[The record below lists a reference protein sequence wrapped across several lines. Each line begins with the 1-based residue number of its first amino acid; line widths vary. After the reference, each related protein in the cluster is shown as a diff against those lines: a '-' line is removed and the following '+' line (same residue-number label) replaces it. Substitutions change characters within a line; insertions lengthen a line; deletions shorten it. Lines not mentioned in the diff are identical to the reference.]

1 MSELKTHTE
10 AEMRAI
16 LADHE
21 RWIDSSEKEGGRAD
35 LSLTDLRPHAA
46 LLRTSCLSRADLF
59 RADLTDAN
67 LADANL
73 TRANLADADLS
84 RANLTDADLS
94 RANLSRANLTDADLT
109 RANLTRADL
118 TRANLTRANLADAN
132 LSRANLT
139 DANLSRAKG
148 LLDPSEYLAEKFEAT
163 DEGILCYKSFESNY
177 APPPDWNI
185 EPHAVITEICN
196 PCRTTACASGVNV
209 ATLEWAQR
217 NNRCREIWK
226 CLIRWID
233 LAGVV
238 VPYNTDGKIR
248 ASRVELIEV
257 VR

>member
-16 LADHE
+16 RADHE

-46 LLRTSCLSRADLF
+46 LLRTSCLSRA
-59 RADLTDAN
+59 
-67 LADANL
+67 
-73 TRANLADADLS
+73 
-84 RANLTDADLS
+84 NLTDADLS
-94 RANLSRANLTDADLT
+94 R
-109 RANLTRADL
+109 
-118 TRANLTRANLADAN
+118 
-132 LSRANLT
+132 
-139 DANLSRAKG
+139 ANLSRAKG

-163 DEGILCYKSFESNY
+163 DEGILCYKSFGSNY
-177 APPPDWNI
+177 APPPDWDI

>member
-16 LADHE
+16 RADHE

-46 LLRTSCLSRADLF
+46 LLRTSCLSRANLTGADLF
-59 RADLTDAN
+59 HADLTG
-67 LADANL
+67 
-73 TRANLADADLS
+73 ADLF
-84 RANLTDADLS
+84 RANLTDA
-94 RANLSRANLTDADLT
+94 NLSR
-109 RANLTRADL
+109 
-118 TRANLTRANLADAN
+118 
-132 LSRANLT
+132 
-139 DANLSRAKG
+139 ANLSRAKG

>member
-1 MSELKTHTE
+1 
-10 AEMRAI
+10 
-16 LADHE
+16 
-21 RWIDSSEKEGGRAD
+21 
-35 LSLTDLRPHAA
+35 
-46 LLRTSCLSRADLF
+46 
-59 RADLTDAN
+59 
-67 LADANL
+67 
-73 TRANLADADLS
+73 
-84 RANLTDADLS
+84 LS
-94 RANLSRANLTDADLT
+94 RANLSRADLTDADLT
-109 RANLTRADL
+109 RANLT
-118 TRANLTRANLADAN
+118 DAN
-132 LSRANLT
+132 LSR
-139 DANLSRAKG
+139 ANLSRAKG

>member
-67 LADANL
+67 LAD
-73 TRANLADADLS
+73 
-84 RANLTDADLS
+84 
-94 RANLSRANLTDADLT
+94 
-109 RANLTRADL
+109 
-118 TRANLTRANLADAN
+118 ANLTRANLADAN